1 MQSHALD
8 ALDVMEAIERP
19 FVLVDRDYR
28 IVAANSRYCH
38 KYDTSPEAVVGRR
51 CHEVSHHRD
60 HPCHLAGEDCPHQQ
74 VFRTGTTHEVMHTH
88 FDGAG
93 NPERVRIH
101 GHAVRDA
108 NGDLLLGESLTP
120 LPPDDRP
127 PAPTMIGGVSPIF
140 IRTLN
145 ELDRAARCDLGV
157 LLLGESGTGK
167 ELAAERLH
175 RHSERADR
183 PMVTVDCT
191 TLTESLFESEL
202 FGHERGSF
210 TGCAGRRTGLAQQAN
225 GGTLF
230 LDEIGELGLA
240 MQAKLLRLLETGTF
254 RRLGGAEVLRT
265 DVRVVA
271 ATNRDMQGM
280 IERGEFRAD
289 LYYRLA
295 CVTIHLPPLRE
306 RREDLPSLVTSLL
319 DSINRDRGDPCRLT
333 REAMNRLERHD
344 FPGNIREL
352 KNRLHRAVALCEN
365 GVMTAADLGFDD
377 QAAQAVARDRSPS
390 ADMENLSLAELEAG
404 RIAALLKR
412 CHGRR
417 RDVAQRM
424 GISERTLYRKLKRYR
439 LN

>member
-1 MQSHALD
+1 MMRRTHQGDEVYVMKNAGLD
-8 ALDVMEAIERP
+8 ALDVMEAMERP

-28 IVAANSRYCH
+28 IVAANSRYCQ
-38 KYDTSPEAVVGRR
+38 KYGTSPDSVVGRR

-74 VFRTGTTHEVMHTH
+74 VFETGETHEVMHTH
-88 FDGAG
+88 FDAAG

-101 GHAVRDA
+101 GHAVRDT
-108 NGDLLLGESLTP
+108 NGDLLLGESMTP
-120 LPPDDRP
+120 LPRSDGPQ
-127 PAPTMIGGVSPIF
+127 AATMIGGSSPAF

-145 ELDRAARCDLGV
+145 ELDRAAGCDLGV

-175 RHSERADR
+175 RHSQRADR
-183 PMVTVDCT
+183 SMVTVDCT

-240 MQAKLLRLLETGTF
+240 MQAKLLRLLETGSF
-254 RRLGGAEVLRT
+254 RRLGGEEIVRT

-271 ATNRDMQGM
+271 ATNRDMKAM
-280 IERGEFRAD
+280 IDRGEFRAD

-295 CVTIHLPPLRE
+295 CITIDLPPLR
-306 RREDLPSLVTSLL
+306 
-319 DSINRDRGDPCRLT
+319 
-333 REAMNRLERHD
+333 
-344 FPGNIREL
+344 
-352 KNRLHRAVALCEN
+352 
-365 GVMTAADLGFDD
+365 
-377 QAAQAVARDRSPS
+377 
-390 ADMENLSLAELEAG
+390 
-404 RIAALLKR
+404 
-412 CHGRR
+412 
-417 RDVAQRM
+417 
-424 GISERTLYRKLKRYR
+424 
-439 LN
+439 